1 MLGAFGKLNV
11 GLAAAVLAV
20 SVGFGSIPAAAE
32 QPTAAQILNALKPK
46 PLTRSLSNPAA
57 ARKAVDQDEERFL
70 DSVRAKPARL
80 LSPEE
85 RARVATIALERP
97 SIDLEINFDYN
108 SASISRKAL
117 GAVTEL
123 GKALS
128 SPELKNS
135 VVLLA
140 GHTDGK
146 GGDEYNQGLS
156 ERRAEAIKRY
166 LVEKFGLKAEN
177 LVAAGY
183 GKTQLK
189 NTSSPFAD
197 ENRRVQVVNMES
209 SKEARR
215 N

>member
-1 MLGAFGKLNV
+1 MTDAKGGQADGQGVHAGSAGRHAHSREKAMLGAFGKFNV
-11 GLAAAVLAV
+11 GLAFAVLVLSA
-20 SVGFGSIPAAAE
+20 GFGSIPAAAE

-80 LSPEE
+80 LSAEE

-108 SASISRKAL
+108 SASISRKAIA
-117 GAVTEL
+117 AVAEL

-128 SPELKNS
+128 SPELKGS

-146 GGDEYNQGLS
+146 GADEY
-156 ERRAEAIKRY
+156 
-166 LVEKFGLKAEN
+166 
-177 LVAAGY
+177 
-183 GKTQLK
+183 
-189 NTSSPFAD
+189 
-197 ENRRVQVVNMES
+197 RRVQVVNMEP

>member
-1 MLGAFGKLNV
+1 MLRAFGKFNTTLV
-11 GLAAAVLAV
+11 AAVLGL
-20 SVGFGSIPAAAE
+20 SVGWGALPAAAE

-46 PLTRSLSNPAA
+46 PLTRSLSNPSAP
-57 ARKAVDQDEERFL
+57 RKSVDQDEQRFL
-70 DSVRAKPARL
+70 DTVRAKPARL

-85 RARVATIALERP
+85 RARVASIALEKP
-97 SIDLEINFDYN
+97 SIDLDINFDYN

-117 GAVTEL
+117 PAVAEL

-128 SPELKNS
+128 SPELKGS
-135 VVLLA
+135 MVLLA

-146 GGDEYNQGLS
+146 GGDEYNQALS

-166 LVEKFGLKAEN
+166 LVEKFGLKPEN

-189 NTSSPFAD
+189 NAANPAAD
-197 ENRRVQVVNMES
+197 ENRRVQVVNMEI
-209 SKEARR
+209 SKEAR

>member
-1 MLGAFGKLNV
+1 MLGAFGKFNV
-11 GLAAAVLAV
+11 GLAAAVVAV

-57 ARKAVDQDEERFL
+57 PRKAVDQDEERFL

-117 GAVTEL
+117 AAVTEL

-128 SPELKNS
+128 SPELRGS

-166 LVEKFGLKAEN
+166 LVEKFGLKPQN

-189 NTSSPFAD
+189 NSSSPFAD
-197 ENRRVQVVNMES
+197 ENRRVQVVNMEA
-209 SKEARR
+209 SKEAR

>member
-1 MLGAFGKLNV
+1 MLRTFRQLTVALV
-11 GLAAAVLAV
+11 AAVLA
-20 SVGFGSIPAAAE
+20 STGLGPISAAE
-32 QPTAAQILNALKPK
+32 QPTAAQILDALMPK
-46 PLTRSLSNPAA
+46 PLTRSLSAPARNA
-57 ARKAVDQDEERFL
+57 SDQDERRFL
-70 DSVRAKPARL
+70 ESVRTKPARL
-80 LSPEE
+80 LSPGE
-85 RARVATIALERP
+85 RARVAKIAREKP

-108 SASISRKAL
+108 SAAISRKAL
-117 GAVTEL
+117 KAVAEL

-128 SPELKNS
+128 SSELKGN

-146 GGDEYNQGLS
+146 GSDEYNQGLS

-177 LVAAGY
+177 LMAAGY

-189 NTSSPFAD
+189 NASDPFAD
-197 ENRRVQVVNMES
+197 ANRRVQVVNMEP
-209 SKEARR
+209 SKEAR

>member
-1 MLGAFGKLNV
+1 MLGTVGKLNII
-11 GLAAAVLAV
+11 LAAAVLAL
-20 SVGFGSIPAAAE
+20 SAGFGTIPAAAE
-32 QPTAAQILNALKPK
+32 QATAAQILNALKPK

-57 ARKAVDQDEERFL
+57 PRKAVDQDEERFI
-70 DSVRAKPARL
+70 DSVRTKPARL

-85 RARVATIALERP
+85 RARVASIAMERP

-117 GAVTEL
+117 PAVTEL

-128 SPELKNS
+128 SPELKGS
-135 VVLLA
+135 IVLLA

-189 NTSSPFAD
+189 NTGNPFAD
-197 ENRRVQVVNMES
+197 ENRRVQVVNMEP
-209 SKEARR
+209 SKEAR

>member
-1 MLGAFGKLNV
+1 MLGAFGKFNV
-11 GLAAAVLAV
+11 GLAFAVLVLSA
-20 SVGFGSIPAAAE
+20 GFGSIPAAAE

-108 SASISRKAL
+108 SASISRKAMA
-117 GAVTEL
+117 AVAEL

-128 SPELKNS
+128 SPELKGS

-140 GHTDGK
+140 GHTDGT
-146 GGDEYNQGLS
+146 GADEYNQGLS
-156 ERRAEAIKRY
+156 ERRAEAIKRH
-166 LVEKFGLKAEN
+166 LVEKFGLKPEN

-183 GKTQLK
+183 GKAQLK
-189 NTSSPFAD
+189 NTSNPFAD
-197 ENRRVQVVNMES
+197 ENRRVQVVNMEP

>member
-1 MLGAFGKLNV
+1 MLGAFGKFNV

-117 GAVTEL
+117 PAVTEL

-128 SPELKNS
+128 SPELKGS

-156 ERRAEAIKRY
+156 ERRAEAIKRH
-166 LVEKFGLKAEN
+166 LIEKFGLKPQN

-189 NTSSPFAD
+189 NTGNPFAD
-197 ENRRVQVVNMES
+197 ENRRVQVVNMEA
-209 SKEARR
+209 SKEAR

>member
-1 MLGAFGKLNV
+1 MLQTLGKFNV
-11 GLAAAVLAV
+11 SLAAAVFGL
-20 SVGFGSIPAAAE
+20 SVGLGSFSAAAE

-57 ARKAVDQDEERFL
+57 SRKAVDQDEQRFI
-70 DSVRAKPARL
+70 DSVRTKPARL

-85 RARVATIALERP
+85 RARVASIAMEKP

-108 SASISRKAL
+108 SASISRKASS
-117 GAVTEL
+117 AVAEL

-128 SPELKNS
+128 SPELKGS
-135 VVLLA
+135 IVLLA
-140 GHTDGK
+140 GHTDAK
-146 GGDEYNQGLS
+146 GADEYNQALS

-166 LVEKFGLKAEN
+166 LIEKFGLKAEN

-189 NTSSPFAD
+189 NTSNPFAD
-197 ENRRVQVVNMES
+197 ENRRVQIVNMES
-209 SKEARR
+209 SKEAR

>member
-1 MLGAFGKLNV
+1 MLGAFGKFNV
-11 GLAAAVLAV
+11 SLAAAVLAL

-46 PLTRSLSNPAA
+46 PLTRSLSNPAP
-57 ARKAVDQDEERFL
+57 ARKTVDQDEERFL

-85 RARVATIALERP
+85 RARVATIAMERP

-108 SASISRKAL
+108 SASISRKAMA
-117 GAVTEL
+117 AVAEL

-128 SPELKNS
+128 SPELKGS

-189 NTSSPFAD
+189 NTGNPFAD

-209 SKEARR
+209 SKEAR

>member
-1 MLGAFGKLNV
+1 MLGAFGKFNV
-11 GLAAAVLAV
+11 GLAVAVLAV

-117 GAVTEL
+117 PAVTEL

-128 SPELKNS
+128 SPELKGS

-156 ERRAEAIKRY
+156 ERRAEAIKRH
-166 LVEKFGLKAEN
+166 LIEKFGLKPQN

-189 NTSSPFAD
+189 NTGNPFAD
-197 ENRRVQVVNMES
+197 ENRRVQVVNMEA
-209 SKEARR
+209 SKEAR